1 MARVAVAA
9 LAVLAVLPAEARF
22 DNLQGRID
30 YDGSSIRA
38 VTAPSVFDQ
47 TLSFGSKVVPA
58 AGLNGT
64 SVTFGGSCGVAYKSL
79 PFALLCKPELTLVL
93 PDNAKG
99 LLENTG
105 PILFGASAG
114 LVLGRDAV
122 NTESMA
128 LDFQFAARTPD
139 LDFNTGWLDAFGFT
153 GKVAGVA
160 VPPVG
165 ASSITLLQV
174 AVPDLANEICLLQLM
189 PTLVKTF
196 PQYGALAATL
206 KTFSATTGTDIC
218 AKISGLNF
226 DQKGAQLKMLIALH
240 ALDETKMT
248 ALSGPAKNA
257 VITLRNT
264 LLKRN
269 SSIIIQVDVGQLL
282 FGQKRAPGDLSP
294 VHEVLDENGTFSFG
308 GRARLPTPR
317 PTPQPTVLPT
327 SASNLDVPVS
337 GNALS
342 SAPAPSGSVSGAVI
356 AGGAGVVAL
365 VALVAVGSALFVRR
379 RQQQRAAS
387 STQLATAL

>member
-1 MARVAVAA
+1 MARVALVAA
-9 LAVLAVLPAEARF
+9 LAVLAVPAEARF

-47 TLSFGSKVVPA
+47 TLSFGSKVVPV

-64 SVTFGGSCGVAYKSL
+64 SVMFGGSCGVAYKSL

-99 LLENTG
+99 LLENSG

-114 LVLGRDAV
+114 LALGRDAV
-122 NTESMA
+122 NTGSMA
-128 LDFQFAARTPD
+128 LDLQFAARTPD
-139 LDFNTGWLDAFGFT
+139 LDFNTGWLEAFGFT

-165 ASSITLLQV
+165 ASSITLFQV

-189 PTLVKTF
+189 PTLAKPF
-196 PQYGALAATL
+196 PQFAALAATL

-218 AKISGLNF
+218 AEISGLNF
-226 DQKGAQLKMLIALH
+226 DQKGAQFKLLLTLH

-248 ALSGPAKNA
+248 ALSGPAKDA
-257 VITLRNT
+257 VIKLRNT

-269 SSIIIQVDVGQLL
+269 SPVIIQVDVGQLL
-282 FGQKRAPGDLSP
+282 FGQKRALGNLSP
-294 VHEVLDENGTFSFG
+294 VQEVLDASGTFSFG
-308 GRARLPTPR
+308 SRARLPTPS
-317 PTPQPTVLPT
+317 PTPQPTVLPP
-327 SASNLDVPVS
+327 SASNLDVAVS
-337 GNALS
+337 GNAPSL
-342 SAPAPSGSVSGAVI
+342 APAPSGSSNGAAVI
-356 AGGAGVVAL
+356 AGAAGGV

-387 STQLATAL
+387 TTQLGMAL

>member
-1 MARVAVAA
+1 MARVALVAA
-9 LAVLAVLPAEARF
+9 LAVLAVPAEARF

-47 TLSFGSKVVPA
+47 TLSFGSKVVPV

-64 SVTFGGSCGVAYKSL
+64 SVMFGGSCGVAYKSL

-99 LLENTG
+99 LLENPG
-105 PILFGASAG
+105 PILFGASTG

-122 NTESMA
+122 NTGSMA
-128 LDFQFAARTPD
+128 LDLQFAARTPD
-139 LDFNTGWLDAFGFT
+139 LDFNTGWLEAFGFT

-165 ASSITLLQV
+165 ASSITLFQV

-189 PTLVKTF
+189 PTLAKPF
-196 PQYGALAATL
+196 PQFAALAATL

-218 AKISGLNF
+218 AEISGLNF
-226 DQKGAQLKMLIALH
+226 DQKGAQFKLLLTLH

-248 ALSGPAKNA
+248 ALSGPAKDA
-257 VITLRNT
+257 VIKLRNT

-269 SSIIIQVDVGQLL
+269 SPVIIQVDVGQLL
-282 FGQKRAPGDLSP
+282 FGQKRALGDLSP
-294 VHEVLDENGTFSFG
+294 VQEVLDANGTFSFG
-308 GRARLPTPR
+308 SRARLPTPS
-317 PTPQPTVLPT
+317 PTPQPTVLPP
-327 SASNLDVPVS
+327 SASNLDVAVS
-337 GNALS
+337 GNAPSL
-342 SAPAPSGSVSGAVI
+342 APAPSGSSNGAAII
-356 AGGAGVVAL
+356 AGAAGGV

-387 STQLATAL
+387 TTQLGMAL